1 MRQPEDSGL
10 LEAALRLVLAR
21 RRVPSY
27 LRGRVMDAV
36 RAESARGPA
45 RSAPA
50 VRFAW
55 PLPRVAWTLG
65 TCAAVG
71 IAGVVLLVGPQR
83 QDRVDAE
90 ATALHGAELE
100 LAEALQLAGLKWNK
114 AQEAALSPIQENR
127 DD

>member
-36 RAESARGPA
+36 RAESAGRPA
-45 RSAPA
+45 RSIPA
-50 VRFAW
+50 ARFAW

-65 TCAAVG
+65 GCAA
-71 IAGVVLLVGPQR
+71 AGFAGLVLLVEPQR

-90 ATALHGAELE
+90 AAALHAAELE
-100 LAEALQLAGLKWNK
+100 LAETLQLAGLKWNK
-114 AQEAALSPIQENR
+114 AQEAALAPIQENR